1 MGGNAAKPV
10 WPEMDTTR
18 SFDLAGIKCVFGHD
32 AARHRSS
39 NAKSPLID
47 SAHHLSDALQAEQ
60 VEITHFQEAAQRLDG
75 QVHELQRACEAYLTT
90 CNAIDTISL
99 THELER
105 LDNVISCPCAK
116 QAR

>member
-1 MGGNAAKPV
+1 MPPNFV

-32 AARHRSS
+32 SARHCSS

-60 VEITHFQEAAQRLDG
+60 AEITHFQEATQRLNG

-90 CNAIDTISL
+90 CHAIDTSSL
-99 THELER
+99 SHEMER
-105 LDNVISCPCAK
+105 LASIGSCPYAK
-116 QAR
+116 PDR

>member
-1 MGGNAAKPV
+1 
-10 WPEMDTTR
+10 MDTTR
-18 SFDLAGIKCVFGHD
+18 SFDLAGIKCVFGHGS
-32 AARHRSS
+32 ARHCSS

-60 VEITHFQEAAQRLDG
+60 AEITHFQEAAQRLDG

-90 CNAIDTISL
+90 CDAIDTIGL

-105 LDNVISCPCAK
+105 LDAIVSCPYAK
-116 QAR
+116 PTR